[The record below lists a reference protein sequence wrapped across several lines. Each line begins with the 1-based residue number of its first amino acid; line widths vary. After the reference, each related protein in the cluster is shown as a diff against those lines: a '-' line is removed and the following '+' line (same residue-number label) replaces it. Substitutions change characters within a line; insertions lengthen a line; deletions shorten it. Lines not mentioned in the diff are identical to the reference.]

1 VQPSVTAE
9 PAGLLAGLKVI
20 EVSSFVAAPLGG
32 MTLAQLG
39 AEVVRVDPVG
49 GGPDIRRWPLTLD
62 GTSLYWAGLNKGK
75 KSVTVDFRSTQDQ
88 EKLRALIGEAGIVL
102 TNAVGRDWLSYE
114 SLAAMRPDLIH
125 VQVEGKHDGSP
136 AVDYTV
142 NAATGFPLITGPEG
156 LENPVN
162 HVLPAWDMACGLYAA
177 VAVLSADRRRAVTG
191 EGAQVRIALEDVA
204 LAMAGNLGFLAEAQ
218 ISNVARRRI
227 GNHLYGG
234 FARDFLTADGR
245 RIMIVALTLRHWRSL
260 LAVTGLTEVV
270 GALEKALGA
279 DFDREESRFEHRK
292 TLAGLLEHWFEGRT
306 LDEAT
311 TVLEQ
316 GSFLWSVYRSFVDL
330 VAEGA
335 AELAENPLIAE
346 VDQPGVGPHLVP
358 GSPIMTGPRG
368 TPGSVVRAPALGEH
382 SQEVL
387 GALAHHGPP
396 LGATGKPDGPDLTCG
411 VPASTRASPVRSP

>member
-1 VQPSVTAE
+1 MHSSPTA
-9 PAGLLAGLKVI
+9 PAAPLTGLRVI

-49 GGPDIRRWPLTLD
+49 GGPDIRRWPVTHEQ
-62 GTSLYWAGLNKGK
+62 TSLYWAGLNKGK
-75 KSVTVDFRSTQDQ
+75 KSVTVDFRSPQDRAT
-88 EKLRALIGEAGIVL
+88 LRTLICDAGVLL

-114 SLAAMRPDLIH
+114 SLSALRPDLIH

-142 NAATGFPLITGPEG
+142 NAATGFPLVTGPEG
-156 LENPVN
+156 HEFPVN

-177 VAVLSADRRRAVTG
+177 AAVLAADRGRTLTG
-191 EGAQVRIALEDVA
+191 DGAQVRIALEDVA

-218 ISNVARRRI
+218 INMVDRPRI

-234 FARDFLTADGR
+234 FARDFVTADGHR
-245 RIMIVALTLRHWRSL
+245 LMVVALTARHWRSL

-279 DFDREESRFEHRK
+279 DFDDEESRFEHRRA
-292 TLAGLLEHWFEGRT
+292 LAGLLEHWFEGRS
-306 LDEAT
+306 LSAAT
-311 TVLEQ
+311 SVLAD

-330 VAEGA
+330 VEAKTPALE
-335 AELAENPLIAE
+335 ENPLIAV
-346 VDQPGVGPHLVP
+346 VDQPGVGPHLIP
-358 GSPIMTGPRG
+358 GSPIFLGPRG
-368 TPGSVVRAPALGEH
+368 TPARVVPSPVLGEH
-382 SQEVL
+382 TEEVL
-387 GALAHHGPP
+387 GALARRRPVDAG
-396 LGATGKPDGPDLTCG
+396 DLS
-411 VPASTRASPVRSP
+411 A